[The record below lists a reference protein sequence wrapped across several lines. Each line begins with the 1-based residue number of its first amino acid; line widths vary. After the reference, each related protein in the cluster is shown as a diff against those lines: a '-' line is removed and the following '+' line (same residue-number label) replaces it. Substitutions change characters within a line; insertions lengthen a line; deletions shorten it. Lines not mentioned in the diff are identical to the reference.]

1 VPVVENLIFLGK
13 KGLENLNNMM
23 TSFMHFQAKMSHDAR
38 LKGTT

>member
-23 TSFMHFQAKMSHDAR
+23 TSVMLFQAKMSHDAR